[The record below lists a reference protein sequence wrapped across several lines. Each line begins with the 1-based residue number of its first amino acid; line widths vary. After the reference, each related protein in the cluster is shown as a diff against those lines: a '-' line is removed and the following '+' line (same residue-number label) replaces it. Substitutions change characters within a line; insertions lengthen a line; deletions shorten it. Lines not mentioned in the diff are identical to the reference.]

1 MKKCIFRKSI
11 AATLLVASL
20 FSCKKQ
26 EDTVLPSLGG
36 EITLSLP
43 VFLTSNENLEIEL
56 GGQYLKSTVRRNE
69 EGGIGYYFYNSLS
82 SKRDTAR
89 YESQPL
95 TDPVRYTLTLKDT
108 LGTFTLTCGAYATN
122 YYSSSDV
129 QTLILVDPTPGKS
142 LTGFETHE
150 SDLSFT
156 DARDGRSYLAT
167 RIGNLWWMRQNLA
180 WEGAGRAY
188 MSSIREYNNPGTSA
202 ISTIFGRYYNWE
214 EAQSACP
221 EGWKVPSAKDWV
233 SMVATVSGNT
243 EADPL
248 ADIGDAAGLLMGKNL
263 KFNNVQLWNYW
274 REVVITDA
282 SALSLMPTGYAINT
296 VPGLYSFHGWGDYA
310 ALWTSDGEDGKGIYR
325 YIYERFPILYV
336 GLADTQSFC
345 ASLRCVKSA
354 E

>member
-1 MKKCIFRKSI
+1 
-11 AATLLVASL
+11 
-20 FSCKKQ
+20 
-26 EDTVLPSLGG
+26 
-36 EITLSLP
+36 
-43 VFLTSNENLEIEL
+43 
-56 GGQYLKSTVRRNE
+56 
-69 EGGIGYYFYNSLS
+69 
-82 SKRDTAR
+82 
-89 YESQPL
+89 
-95 TDPVRYTLTLKDT
+95 
-108 LGTFTLTCGAYATN
+108 
-122 YYSSSDV
+122 
-129 QTLILVDPTPGKS
+129 
-142 LTGFETHE
+142 
-150 SDLSFT
+150 
-156 DARDGRSYLAT
+156 
-167 RIGNLWWMRQNLA
+167 
-180 WEGAGRAY
+180 
-188 MSSIREYNNPGTSA
+188 
-202 ISTIFGRYYNWE
+202 
-214 EAQSACP
+214 
-221 EGWKVPSAKDWV
+221 
-233 SMVATVSGNT
+233 MVATVSGNT